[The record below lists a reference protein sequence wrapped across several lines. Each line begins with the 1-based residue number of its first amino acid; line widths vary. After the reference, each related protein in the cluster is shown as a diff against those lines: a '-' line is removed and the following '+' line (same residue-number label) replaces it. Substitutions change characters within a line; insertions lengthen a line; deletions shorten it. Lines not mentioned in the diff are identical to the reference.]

1 MNGSRTVFEDLS
13 KKDIRGDYSF
23 KINNDNYDLKISGT
37 LSKLKTEI
45 TSDSL
50 KLSSSLKYENDWM
63 HLMFSTKD
71 TTQQD
76 FIRVNAKVISNVET
90 ITGTATLLD
99 GTSPT
104 SRNKRLETPTE
115 KDEKSKKEKAS
126 KRPKL
131 LPVSYPNGAYGFTEL
146 PKAETILFKNATVWT
161 NESDGILEN
170 TDVLVK
176 DGRISKIGTNLK
188 NSKATYVMLLESI

>member
-1 MNGSRTVFEDLS
+1 MIS
-13 KKDIRGDYSF
+13 KYK
-23 KINNDNYDLKISGT
+23 GT

-50 KLSSSLKYENDWM
+50 KLSSSLKYKNDWM

-76 FIRVNAKVISNVET
+76 VYSSECKNYFGCGNYHRNCHSYWMEHLPYIEIIRTYSKS
-90 ITGTATLLD
+90 
-99 GTSPT
+99 
-104 SRNKRLETPTE
+104 E
-115 KDEKSKKEKAS
+115 KDVKSKKENVS
-126 KRPKL
+126 KTPKL

-146 PKAETILFKNATVWT
+146 PQAETILFKNATVWT

-176 DGRISKIGTNLK
+176 DGTNFK
-188 NSKATYVMLLESI
+188 NRNQS